1 MLQHYK
7 QQTVKVNQLELTFTL
22 IMQFCIEEDVIKDA
36 RFERKDLDKLAY
48 FVTVAVDDG
57 F

>member
-1 MLQHYK
+1 MLQHSK
-7 QQTVKVNQLELTFTL
+7 QRTVKVNQLELTFTV
-22 IMQFCIEEDVIKDA
+22 IMEFCKEEDLIKNA
-36 RFERKDLDKLAY
+36 RFEGKDSDELAY